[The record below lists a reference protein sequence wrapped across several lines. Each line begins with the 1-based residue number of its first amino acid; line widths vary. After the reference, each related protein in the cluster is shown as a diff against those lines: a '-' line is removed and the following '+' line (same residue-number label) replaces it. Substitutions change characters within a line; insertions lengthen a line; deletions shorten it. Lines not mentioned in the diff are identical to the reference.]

1 MLLLDANISW
11 RLTSKLKQHFAQ
23 CFHVDT
29 IGLNAPPSDMEI
41 WNYAF
46 ANNLIIVTNDEDFQN
61 IINTKGFPP
70 KVVLLKTGNQS
81 NDYIETLLIKHVAS
95 IRDLSVSD
103 EYGLLE
109 IY

>member
-1 MLLLDANISW
+1 
-11 RLTSKLKQHFAQ
+11 
-23 CFHVDT
+23 
-29 IGLNAPPSDMEI
+29 MEI